1 MIRITDTD
9 PEFRIL
15 LSSLRT
21 LRRTKIKVGVLPS
34 AGRNS
39 EGVDLVKVAAW
50 NEFGTRH
57 IPARPFM
64 RIAADRNENVWNYY
78 AEQCITE
85 ALQNGTDI
93 NQTFSILG
101 EQIKRDVLLVFGS
114 GEITPNKPA
123 TIRRKGS
130 SVPLIDHGDL
140 RRSIDY
146 EVTTRSSWWW

>member
-1 MIRITDTD
+1 MIRISDTD
-9 PEFRIL
+9 PGFHAL
-15 LSSLRT
+15 LSSLST
-21 LRRTKIKVGVLPS
+21 LRRSKIEVGVLPS

-39 EGVDLVKVAAW
+39 EGVDLVDVAVW

-57 IPARPFM
+57 VPARPFM
-64 RIAADRNENVWNYY
+64 RIAADRNESIWNCY
-78 AEQCITE
+78 AEQCIDA
-85 ALQNGTDI
+85 ALQNGADI
-93 NQTFSILG
+93 NHTFSVLG
-101 EQIKRDVLLVFGS
+101 EQIKRDVQLVFGS

-146 EVTTRSSWWW
+146 KVTTRSSWW

>member
-9 PEFRIL
+9 PGFHAL
-15 LSSLRT
+15 LSSLST
-21 LRRTKIKVGVLPS
+21 LRRSKIEVGVLPS

-39 EGVDLVKVAAW
+39 EGVDLVDVAVW

-57 IPARPFM
+57 VPARPFM
-64 RIAADRNENVWNYY
+64 RIAADRNESIWNCY
-78 AEQCITE
+78 AEQCIDA
-85 ALQNGTDI
+85 ALQNGADI
-93 NQTFSILG
+93 NHTFSVLG
-101 EQIKRDVLLVFGS
+101 EQIKRDVQLVFGS

-146 EVTTRSSWWW
+146 KVTTRSSWW

>member
-9 PEFRIL
+9 PGFHAL
-15 LSSLRT
+15 LSSLST
-21 LRRTKIKVGVLPS
+21 LRRSKIEVGVLPS

-39 EGVDLVKVAAW
+39 EGVDLVDVAVW

-57 IPARPFM
+57 VPARPFM
-64 RIAADRNENVWNYY
+64 RIAADRNESIWNCY
-78 AEQCITE
+78 AEQCIDA
-85 ALQNGTDI
+85 ALQNGADI
-93 NQTFSILG
+93 NHTFSVLG
-101 EQIKRDVLLVFGS
+101 EQIKRDVQLVFGS

-140 RRSIDY
+140 RRNIDY
-146 EVTTRSSWWW
+146 KVTTRSSWW

>member
-9 PEFRIL
+9 PGFHAL
-15 LSSLRT
+15 LSSLST
-21 LRRTKIKVGVLPS
+21 LRRSKIEVGVLPS

-39 EGVDLVKVAAW
+39 EGVDLVDVAVW

-57 IPARPFM
+57 VPARPFM
-64 RIAADRNENVWNYY
+64 RIAADRNESIWNCY
-78 AEQCITE
+78 AEQCIDA
-85 ALQNGTDI
+85 ALQNGADI
-93 NQTFSILG
+93 NHTFSVLG
-101 EQIKRDVLLVFGS
+101 EQIKRDVQLVFGS

-130 SVPLIDHGDL
+130 SVPLINHGDL

-146 EVTTRSSWWW
+146 KVTTRSSWW

>member
-1 MIRITDTD
+1 MIRISDTD
-9 PEFRIL
+9 PGFHAL
-15 LSSLRT
+15 LSSLST
-21 LRRTKIKVGVLPS
+21 LRRSKIEVGVLPS

-39 EGVDLVKVAAW
+39 EGVDLVDVAVW

-57 IPARPFM
+57 VPARPFM
-64 RIAADRNENVWNYY
+64 RIAADKNENKWNRY
-78 AEQCITE
+78 AERCVDA
-85 ALQNGTDI
+85 ALKNRANI
-93 NQTFSILG
+93 NNAVCLVG
-101 EQIKRDVLLVFGS
+101 EQIKSDVQLVFGS

-146 EVTTRSSWWW
+146 KVTTRSSWW